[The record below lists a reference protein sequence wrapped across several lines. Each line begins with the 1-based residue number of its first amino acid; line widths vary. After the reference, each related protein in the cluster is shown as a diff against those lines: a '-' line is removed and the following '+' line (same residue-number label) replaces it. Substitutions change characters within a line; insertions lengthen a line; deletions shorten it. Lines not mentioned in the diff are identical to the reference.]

1 MLKSLIVTL
10 DKMAWSIGSPDGTW
24 KALFLDLELSQELTR
39 KMNDMTTTY
48 LLVHQCHLIGTV
60 ATDEGD
66 WIRNSGIKCGQKESR
81 DDART

>member
-1 MLKSLIVTL
+1 MNMNKVSHILEILTYTITITIKMLKSLIVTL

-48 LLVHQCHLIGTV
+48 LLV
-60 ATDEGD
+60 
-66 WIRNSGIKCGQKESR
+66 
-81 DDART
+81 